1 MANKKPMPKVGEGG
15 AGRGPSEPV
24 SSPKGAPKSRW
35 WKTQRSTAPDPGFER
50 LSPQWANSATG
61 EMERFRHVPV
71 VGRLPW
77 RWQYVVAAMGLVLGV
92 VIMAFLMTRLN
103 TASQAEGER
112 KASELAL
119 RQSLSS
125 VEQGLWMARME
136 PETAG
141 NALLSAINNGRS
153 AMSAWATRSPART
166 APVSAEWE
174 KTEDL
179 VEQVNKLLPQA
190 IAMRKAATQAR
201 PLLAGGVSRAYESLA
216 ASGDE
221 AAPAR
226 SFVMSVALWT
236 ASMDRVLEDGG
247 KWPESV
253 STQRSSL
260 NAAVNAFSASPQASE
275 NSPASNAW
283 RQAGSAWAQAA
294 PATQL
299 LVSNAS
305 AWNQMLSL
313 EKAVRAQVVRTA
325 SAAAAASEPVAGG
338 KWLVPAMTLS
348 VVWVVVCLLLLM
360 VIGWKQQ
367 RFQALAALAAHEQ
380 TEAGILSMMEDLKTI
395 ADGDLTHRARVSETP
410 VGTMADMLN
419 DTMGRLAG
427 LVKDIK
433 KHVEKSSAATQNAV
447 DATGAL
453 VDSAREDQA
462 AIIQNGKEIAK
473 VVGGIREVE
482 AISGHTKIMA
492 DEAMR
497 SAIDGKSAIS
507 EAHRYL
513 QEIRSQAEEARNR
526 VERLAQSS
534 REISGIATLMNELAD
549 NIGVLAMQ
557 AALQAA
563 RAGEKG
569 QGFRVVA
576 DGVGELSK
584 KSGDAARRVSALIET
599 ALGDIEG
606 AAGSMRAATKGTDES
621 MRLMDISLETSQA
634 IEENLVKA
642 TEATAQL
649 SAILEQQSVSAQAL
663 DNNATESLSRV
674 QESQNRAQAAA
685 EGVMDLFNSSREMA
699 NSANRFKV

>member
-15 AGRGPSEPV
+15 AGRGPVEPV
-24 SSPKGAPKSRW
+24 SSNKGAPKSRW
-35 WKTQRSTAPDPGFER
+35 WKTQRSSAPDPGFER

-77 RWQYVVAAMGLVLGV
+77 RWQYIVAAMGLVLGV
-92 VIMAFLMTRLN
+92 VVMALLMTRLN

-125 VEQGLWMARME
+125 VEQGLWAARLE
-136 PETAG
+136 PERAG
-141 NALLSAINNGRS
+141 NVLLSAISNGDD
-153 AMSAWATRSPART
+153 AMRGWKSRSPAR
-166 APVSAEWE
+166 AAGVDAEWG
-174 KTEDL
+174 KTVGL
-179 VEQVNKLLPQA
+179 VKQVQGLLPQA
-190 IAMRKAATQAR
+190 IAMRQAAAQAR
-201 PLLAGGVSRAYESLA
+201 PLVSDGVGRAYQALGQAGSEA
-216 ASGDE
+216 ASV
-221 AAPAR
+221 R
-226 SFVMSVALWT
+226 LFVSSMALWS
-236 ASMDRVLEDGG
+236 AAMDRVLEDGG
-247 KWPESV
+247 KWPASV
-253 STQRSSL
+253 SAQRASL
-260 NAAVNAFSASPQASE
+260 NASVNAFSASSWATDGSAS
-275 NSPASNAW
+275 SNAW
-283 RQAGSAWAQAA
+283 SQAGSAWAKAA
-294 PATQL
+294 PATQA
-299 LVSNAS
+299 LVSNAG
-305 AWNQMLSL
+305 AWNQLVDL
-313 EKAVRAQVVRTA
+313 EKLTRSQIARTA
-325 SAAAAASEPVAGG
+325 SAASAASEPAVGS

-348 VVWVVVCLLLLM
+348 VAWVIVCLLLLM

-380 TEAGILSMMEDLKTI
+380 TEAGILSMMEDLRTI

-462 AIIQNGKEIAK
+462 AIIQSGKEIAK

-497 SAIDGKSAIS
+497 SAVDGKSAIS

-663 DNNATESLSRV
+663 DKNATESLSRV
-674 QESQNRAQAAA
+674 QDSQNRAQAAA